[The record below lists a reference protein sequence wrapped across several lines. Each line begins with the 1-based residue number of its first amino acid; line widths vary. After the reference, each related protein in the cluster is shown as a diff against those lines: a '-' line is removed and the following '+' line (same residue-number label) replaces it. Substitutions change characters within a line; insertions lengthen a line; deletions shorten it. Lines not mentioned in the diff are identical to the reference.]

1 MYENDYLTQQIER
14 ICKVLSKMFIKK
26 DVDVDKEDSSLLNKL
41 KYMIEVGNVNEAE
54 DLLFENVEA
63 DDIGYC
69 IEAAI
74 YFYAELNKLDN
85 DTLKKYN
92 FSKDEILDGLN
103 EIQEKYNFDTIII

>member
-26 DVDVDKEDSSLLNKL
+26 EVDKEDSSLLNNL
-41 KYMIEVGNVNEAE
+41 KHMIEVGNVNEAE

-74 YFYAELNKLDN
+74 YFYSELNKLDN

-103 EIQEKYNFDTIII
+103 EIQQKYNFDTIII

>member
-14 ICKVLSKMFIKK
+14 ICKVLSKMF
-26 DVDVDKEDSSLLNKL
+26 
-41 KYMIEVGNVNEAE
+41 MIEVGNVNEAE

-103 EIQEKYNFDTIII
+103 EIQQKYNFDTIII